1 MPTKEF
7 DRGNLFFGNEETGF
21 FLLGEQAEIELDE
34 NCEASE
40 NIPFLDIGGEYE
52 FTAEI
57 QPPERMTVRD
67 VILGLCGFDVEKL
80 KQNNWRKM
88 HGMVMHRR
96 RGKCKSLKNGKTG
109 RQRKSSRKKTF
120 VLKLKSK

>member
-7 DRGNLFFGNEETGF
+7 DIGKLFFGNEEIGF
-21 FLLGEQAEIELDE
+21 SPLGEQAEIKLDE
-34 NCEASE
+34 NCETSE
-40 NIPFLDIGGEYE
+40 GISFLDICGECE

-57 QPPERMTVRD
+57 QPPERMTVGD

-88 HGMVMHRR
+88 HGMIMHRR
-96 RGKCKSLKNGKTG
+96 LK
-109 RQRKSSRKKTF
+109 RK
-120 VLKLKSK
+120 

>member
-7 DRGNLFFGNEETGF
+7 DIGKLSFGNEEMGF
-21 FLLGEQAEIELDE
+21 QPLGELRKIELDE
-34 NCEASE
+34 NCEVSE

-57 QPPERMTVRD
+57 QPPERMTVGD

-96 RGKCKSLKNGKTG
+96 AKKYG
-109 RQRKSSRKKTF
+109 RY
-120 VLKLKSK
+120 V

>member
-7 DRGNLFFGNEETGF
+7 ERGQIFFGNEEEGF
-21 FLLGEQAEIELDE
+21 RLLGELAEVELDE
-34 NCEASE
+34 NCETSE
-40 NIPFLDIGGEYE
+40 GISFLDISGEYE

-57 QPPERMTVRD
+57 QPPETMTVGD
-67 VILGLCGFDVEKL
+67 VMLAFCGFDIERL

-96 RGKCKSLKNGKTG
+96 LK
-109 RQRKSSRKKTF
+109 RK
-120 VLKLKSK
+120 

>member
-1 MPTKEF
+1 MIMPTKEF
-7 DRGNLFFGNEETGF
+7 DRGKLFFGNEEIGF
-21 FLLGEQAEIELDE
+21 QPLGELTEIELDE

-40 NIPFLDIGGEYE
+40 DVPFLDIGGEYE

-67 VILGLCGFDVEKL
+67 VILGLCGFDIEKL

-96 RGKCKSLKNGKTG
+96 LK
-109 RQRKSSRKKTF
+109 RK
-120 VLKLKSK
+120 